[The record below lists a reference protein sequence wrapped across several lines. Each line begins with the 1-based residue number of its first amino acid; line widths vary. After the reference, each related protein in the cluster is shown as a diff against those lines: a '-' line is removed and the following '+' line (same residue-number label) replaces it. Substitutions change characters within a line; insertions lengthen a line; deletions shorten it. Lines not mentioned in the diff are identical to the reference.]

1 MVGNLRGFPSV
12 EVATCRALR
21 RREGAL
27 LRDEQGFEEFY
38 AAVFG
43 RLVGQLYLV
52 TGDLQDAEDAV
63 QEALTRAAVRWER
76 LRDYAVPEAW
86 VRRVAMN
93 LASDGFRRAR
103 RRLAAAARLRLQPDH
118 PATLEGL
125 AVTEALQAL
134 PLAQRKV
141 VVLHHLLDL
150 PVDRVAAELGV
161 PAGTVKSRLARARAA
176 LAAQLAPQQDQLGSP
191 GGAPTRG

>member
-1 MVGNLRGFPSV
+1 V
-12 EVATCRALR
+12 
-21 RREGAL
+21 
-27 LRDEQGFEEFY
+27 RDEQGFEEFY

-125 AVTEALQAL
+125 AVTETEALQAL

-150 PVDRVAAELGV
+150 PIDRVAAELGV

>member
-1 MVGNLRGFPSV
+1 
-12 EVATCRALR
+12 
-21 RREGAL
+21 

-52 TGDLQDAEDAV
+52 TGNLQDAEDAV
-63 QEALTRAAVRWER
+63 QEALTRAALRWGR

-103 RRLAAAARLRLQPDH
+103 RRLAVAARLRPEAEH
-118 PATLEGL
+118 PATLESL
-125 AVTEALQAL
+125 AVAEALRAL

-150 PVDRVAAELGV
+150 PIDRVAAELGV

-176 LAAQLAPQQDQLGSP
+176 LAAQLAPQPDQLGSP

>member
-1 MVGNLRGFPSV
+1 
-12 EVATCRALR
+12 
-21 RREGAL
+21 
-27 LRDEQGFEEFY
+27 LRDQQGFEEFY

-52 TGDLQDAEDAV
+52 TGDLEEAEDAV
-63 QEALTRAAVRWER
+63 QEALTRAAVRWGR

-103 RRLAAAARLRLQPDH
+103 RRLAVATRLRPEPDH
-118 PATLEGL
+118 PATLDGVVV
-125 AVTEALQAL
+125 ADALRTL
-134 PLAQRKV
+134 PMAQRKA

-161 PAGTVKSRLARARAA
+161 PVGTVKSRLARARSA
-176 LAAQLAPQQDQLGSP
+176 LAARLAPPPGQAGDP
-191 GGAPTRG
+191 GGAPSHG

>member
-1 MVGNLRGFPSV
+1 M
-12 EVATCRALR
+12 
-21 RREGAL
+21 
-27 LRDEQGFEEFY
+27 RDEQGFEEFY

-93 LASDGFRRAR
+93 LASDGFRRTR

-118 PATLEGL
+118 PATLGGL
-125 AVTEALQAL
+125 AVIEALQAL

-141 VVLHHLLDL
+141 VVLHHLLDF
-150 PVDRVAAELGV
+150 PIDRVAAELGV